1 MLWCYA
7 NNAKALRP
15 SGQAL
20 GCRRGPRWSL
30 RAPSPESPAAAHIGQ
45 VVLDANQTRF
55 AYLKV
60 HNCIVAK
67 YIVRSYIVH
76 SYIVHSTSLEV
87 TDAQCA
93 SVRIGPHTRTRTH
106 THPYAHICIYI
117 YKSIM
122 YIYVLLA
129 AAPLSLL
136 LRWVVAASCITF
148 LIDGTASVSPPR
160 PPSPPFRCIYSGM
173 ALVLYVWYLRSLTGL
188 ETGLAMMTI
197 LAMLAMRR

>member
-106 THPYAHICIYI
+106 THPYAHAHTHTPHPIFQCTCCL
-117 YKSIM
+117 SVPHGPM
-122 YIYVLLA
+122 
-129 AAPLSLL
+129 APWPMTPPPL
-136 LRWVVAASCITF
+136 LRF
-148 LIDGTASVSPPR
+148 
-160 PPSPPFRCIYSGM
+160 
-173 ALVLYVWYLRSLTGL
+173 
-188 ETGLAMMTI
+188 
-197 LAMLAMRR
+197 